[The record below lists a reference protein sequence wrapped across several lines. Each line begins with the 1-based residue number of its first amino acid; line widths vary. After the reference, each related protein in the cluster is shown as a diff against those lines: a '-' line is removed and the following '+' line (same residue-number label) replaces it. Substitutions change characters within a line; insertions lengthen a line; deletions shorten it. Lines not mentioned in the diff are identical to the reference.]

1 MKKFIL
7 ILILSLFMPV
17 VAFSD
22 GEFPKKPHTDIWN
35 YPEQF
40 QTLIDYDDRTDDN
53 AVYIGRSSK
62 GSAAS
67 ADNWVIYQLT
77 YDEDDRLVVVQVAT
91 GSWDNRA
98 SLTYE

>member
-1 MKKFIL
+1 MKKL
-7 ILILSLFMPV
+7 ILALMFITVSIP
-17 VAFSD
+17 FSFAQ
-22 GEFPKKPHTDIWN
+22 EFPRKHHTDVWN

>member
-1 MKKFIL
+1 MKKL
-7 ILILSLFMPV
+7 ILILAFLFLSVP
-17 VAFSD
+17 FSFAQ
-22 GEFPKKPHTDIWN
+22 EFPKKPHTDIWN

>member
-1 MKKFIL
+1 MKKL
-7 ILILSLFMPV
+7 ILILAFLFLSVP
-17 VAFSD
+17 FS
-22 GEFPKKPHTDIWN
+22 FAQKKKKKPHTDIWN